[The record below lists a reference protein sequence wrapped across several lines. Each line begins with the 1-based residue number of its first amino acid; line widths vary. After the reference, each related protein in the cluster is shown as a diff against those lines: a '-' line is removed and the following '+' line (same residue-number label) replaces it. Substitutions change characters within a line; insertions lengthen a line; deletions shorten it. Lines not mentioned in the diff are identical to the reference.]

1 MFPIATIQRLFQRAR
16 PRRWQSGNREST
28 ANPPAPTW
36 GGQSGNAA
44 SISRQTGDH
53 QTVLDA
59 CERQLTATP
68 DDFEAQKG
76 KAWALLGL
84 GRLGEAE
91 WAFERL
97 VEGHP
102 NKPTAYLGRAEVAMR
117 QKDWASA
124 LERWR
129 AALSRFPGNVRFQVG
144 EARSLWKLGHAR
156 EAESLLRR
164 TVAQRS
170 DKPIAYFVLIDV
182 ATGRGNDALAAEVS
196 RTALDRFPDDSRAW
210 LARVRALM
218 AMKAYDTALECIA
231 EGKRRLPH
239 SPNLFLVEASL
250 HERLFE
256 YRESIRSL
264 QEAADR
270 WPSDVA
276 IALRLALNYLNVGA
290 YDDARSLLEWIEPHV
305 DAQREEQFARAYLRV
320 LSHDGDIDRSEDCL
334 DHWFRQGKQWPTLY
348 EWYASVCVRRGSYG
362 QAWAKLT
369 EFLDIR
375 GDSADVFG
383 AQLRCFTLRERVDG
397 VRRLVEAS
405 DYRDFEHA
413 FSGWKADAY
422 QRLSRYRTRQ
432 PDHARLNPRLN
443 EIARRISGI
452 ADHFDNDYTDA
463 SICPMQAYETVVKVL
478 QCISVGVPMSLIRIG
493 DGEGNFLDYRPEWS
507 EFEAS
512 DREEVQKLWWGSV
525 RISAHEWQRLRG
537 TYLGALSRADIL
549 GVPDFMW
556 RFLITAQE
564 FIRSDT
570 LMPAQRGILNA
581 VDRLGEIEYST
592 AEPADAYGG
601 RCVTTAHLHYDLAFW
616 GLYELIFEYC
626 QRCSFITCHD
636 DIEDVMRAR
645 YGVEVDRVYQVPAE
659 FRWREMFSRDHERRP
674 SHYPHAFERIC
685 ESVEVA
691 YPGEVF
697 FVAAGFLGKIYCD
710 VIKARGGIALDVG
723 SIVDQWVGH
732 DSRGAQW
739 YDEFSGQYAGH
750 FRRILA
756 SDPRMNACGGT
767 QRRST
772 VAGG

>member
-1 MFPIATIQRLFQRAR
+1 M
-16 PRRWQSGNREST
+16 
-28 ANPPAPTW
+28 
-36 GGQSGNAA
+36 
-44 SISRQTGDH
+44 RQP
-53 QTVLDA
+53 
-59 CERQLTATP
+59 TATP
-68 DDFEAQKG
+68 GDFEAQKD

-84 GRLGEAE
+84 GRLDEAE
-91 WAFERL
+91 RAFECL
-97 VEGHP
+97 VERHP
-102 NKPTAYLGRAEVAMR
+102 NKPNAYLGRAEVAMR
-117 QKDWASA
+117 QKDWTSA

-144 EARSLWKLGHAR
+144 EARSLWKLGYAR
-156 EAESLLRR
+156 EAEILLKR
-164 TVAQRS
+164 TVVERP
-170 DKPIAYFVLIDV
+170 DKPIAYFALIDV
-182 ATGRGNDALAAEVS
+182 ATGHGNHALAAEMS
-196 RTALDRFPDDSRAW
+196 QSALDRFPNDSRVW
-210 LARVRALM
+210 LARARALM
-218 AMKAYDTALECIA
+218 AMKEYEAALACIA

-239 SPNLFLVEASL
+239 SPNLFLAEASL

-256 YRESIRSL
+256 YCESIRTL
-264 QEAADR
+264 EEAADC

-290 YDDARSLLEWIEPHV
+290 YDDARARLERIEPDV
-305 DAQREEQFARAYLRV
+305 DADREEPFARAYLRV
-320 LSHDGDIDRSEDCL
+320 LSHNGDIDRIQGCL
-334 DHWFRQGKQWPTLY
+334 NHWFRQGKQWPTLY
-348 EWYASVCVRRGSYG
+348 EWQATVCVRRGDYG
-362 QAWAKLT
+362 QARAKLT

-405 DYRDFEHA
+405 DYGDFAHA

-422 QRLSRYRTRQ
+422 QRLRRYRTRQ
-432 PDHARLNPRLN
+432 PDHARINPHLDEVAGR
-443 EIARRISGI
+443 I
-452 ADHFDNDYTDA
+452 ADIAGHFDNDYSDA
-463 SICPMQAYETVVKVL
+463 SVCPMQAYETVVKVL

-493 DGEGNFLDYRPEWS
+493 DGEGNFLDYRREWS

-525 RISAHEWQRLRG
+525 RIGAHEWQRLRG
-537 TYLGALSRADIL
+537 SYLGAVSRADIL

-581 VDRLGEIEYST
+581 VDRLGEIEY
-592 AEPADAYGG
+592 AADEPADPHGG
-601 RCVTTAHLHYDLAFW
+601 RCITTAHLHYDLAFW

-626 QRCSFITCHD
+626 QRCSFITCHND
-636 DIEDVMRAR
+636 MEGVMRAR

-659 FRWREMFSRDHERRP
+659 FRWREMFRRDDERRP
-674 SHYPHAFERIC
+674 SHYPHAFERLC

-739 YDEFSGQYAGH
+739 YDEFSGQYTEH
-750 FRRILA
+750 FRRIVA
-756 SDPRMNACGGT
+756 SDPRMNAGGGT
-767 QRRST
+767 QRRAT